1 MPEPSTS
8 PVAALLDKYTCCAVP
23 NDQPFGLRTSSRS
36 FVIRKHKAETGGC
49 VEAICTIHTELS
61 PLACAIKHL
70 LGPCLAWCQTP
81 HACTHSSC
89 LCATLVTAVLHRR
102 PYHRP
107 RTRVLHTL
115 GHSPPPRP
123 APARPPPPV
132 ACAVDEARDE
142 ATCSGQARRHDSRAL
157 SSLLSRLSRTCTVDS
172 RRRPQTPYGTHCKS
186 DTRG

>member
-1 MPEPSTS
+1 VPEPSTS

-123 APARPPPPV
+123 AARAPARRRPWHAPWKRHV
-132 ACAVDEARDE
+132 
-142 ATCSGQARRHDSRAL
+142 TRRHAADRRGVTTHV
-157 SSLLSRLSRTCTVDS
+157 LSRLCSHGFHARV
-172 RRRPQTPYGTHCKS
+172 Q
-186 DTRG
+186 